1 MILLVTHE
9 VVFAKQMASLL
20 EAEGYSVM
28 LAFQGSEVPTLV
40 SQRNPRLIVLNLY
53 LQNPSGLEVLRQ
65 LRVQGY
71 AGKIIVLA
79 GYSTSTEIPR
89 ALFFGV
95 DQVLG
100 QPVSLNHLVSAV
112 RVAIGPPVTN
122 EDPVGG
128 EIESYAHFANIP

>member
-1 MILLVTHE
+1 M
-9 VVFAKQMASLL
+9 
-20 EAEGYSVM
+20 
-28 LAFQGSEVPTLV
+28 
-40 SQRNPRLIVLNLY
+40 
-53 LQNPSGLEVLRQ
+53 
-65 LRVQGY
+65 
-71 AGKIIVLA
+71 
-79 GYSTSTEIPR
+79 TSPHSR